1 MSMLLRASKRFYEDT
16 GQKGADRLRALE
28 NLGNIINA
36 TDKANVLSGN
46 EGYTGGR
53 LSGGEERKGIPN
65 MAEIPAEEIENILDD
80 VPEEEIIESGL

>member
-1 MSMLLRASKRFYEDT
+1 MTEINWADYFDILCKMLDEIDYWHKNNY
-16 GQKGADRLRALE
+16 
-28 NLGNIINA
+28 IPI
-36 TDKANVLSGN
+36 